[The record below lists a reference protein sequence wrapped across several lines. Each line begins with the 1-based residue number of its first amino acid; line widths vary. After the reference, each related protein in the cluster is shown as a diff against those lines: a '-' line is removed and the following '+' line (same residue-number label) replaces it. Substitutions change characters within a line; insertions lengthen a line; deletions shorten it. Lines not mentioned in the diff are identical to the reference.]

1 MFKNKRRILVDE
13 TKSQTLLAIFNIILI
28 IML

>member
-1 MFKNKRRILVDE
+1 MFKKNRRILVDE
-13 TKSQTLLAIFNIILI
+13 TKSQTLLAIFKIILI